1 MSSPTEKD
9 DRREKQANA
18 VAREVM
24 QGARVESDAA
34 YQAVLVSGGR
44 VNHLLH
50 FIVGV
55 FTCGWWWIVWIFL
68 AITGG
73 EKRYVVRTDEFGNT
87 RVEKGKALAKGVI
100 AAVVGGAILFL
111 IFIIGLGAVTSEA

>member
-24 QGARVESDAA
+24 TGARVESDAA
-34 YQAVLVSGGR
+34 YQAVLVKGAR

-50 FIVGV
+50 FIVGA
-55 FTCGWWWIVWIFL
+55 FTCGLWWIVWIYH
-68 AITGG
+68 AIAGG
-73 EKRYVVRTDEFGNT
+73 EKRYIVRTDEFGNT
-87 RVEKGKALAKGVI
+87 RVEKA
-100 AAVVGGAILFL
+100 
-111 IFIIGLGAVTSEA
+111 

>member
-50 FIVGV
+50 FFVGV

-73 EKRYVVRTDEFGNT
+73 EKRYNRPHG
-87 RVEKGKALAKGVI
+87 
-100 AAVVGGAILFL
+100 
-111 IFIIGLGAVTSEA
+111 